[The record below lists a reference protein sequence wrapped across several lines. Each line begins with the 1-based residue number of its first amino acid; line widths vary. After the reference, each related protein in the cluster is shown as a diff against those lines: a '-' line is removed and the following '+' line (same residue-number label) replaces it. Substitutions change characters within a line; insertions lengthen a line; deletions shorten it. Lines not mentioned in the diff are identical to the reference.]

1 MRLLSRL
8 VSRRSHAHITDTTS
22 GFRAFGPAAID
33 VLAPIYPSAY
43 LSDTVETLLIAGTRG
58 LRVVEIPVAMSE
70 RLGGTPSSGHL
81 RSLFHLV
88 RVILVVLLHRVRHP
102 VSYRGVQ

>member
-8 VSRRSHAHITDTTS
+8 VSRRTRTRITDTTS
-22 GFRAFGPAAID
+22 GFRAFGPRAIE

-43 LSDTVETLLIAGTRG
+43 LSDTVETLLIAADCR
-58 LRVVEIPVAMSE
+58 LRVAEISVVMRE

-88 RVILVVLLHRVRHP
+88 RVILVVLLHRVRYP
-102 VSYRGVQ
+102 VSQRGVQ